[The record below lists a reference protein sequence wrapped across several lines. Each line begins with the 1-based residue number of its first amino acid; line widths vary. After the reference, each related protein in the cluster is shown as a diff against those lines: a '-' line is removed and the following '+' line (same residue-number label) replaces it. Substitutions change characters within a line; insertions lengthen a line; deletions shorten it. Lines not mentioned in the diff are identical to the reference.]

1 MQKAPSVAVVRQ
13 THFYFNQLVRDV
25 GVQVGP
31 PLVVSIMANVS
42 MGARTKT
49 SPGIPS
55 FVSANL

>member
-1 MQKAPSVAVVRQ
+1 
-13 THFYFNQLVRDV
+13 V